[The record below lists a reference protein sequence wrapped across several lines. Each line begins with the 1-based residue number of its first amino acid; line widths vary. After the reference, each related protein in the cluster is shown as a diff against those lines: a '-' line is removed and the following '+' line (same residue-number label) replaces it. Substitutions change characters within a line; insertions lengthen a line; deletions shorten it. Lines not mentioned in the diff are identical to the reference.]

1 MADFPGAVD
10 ITTANGLFKKV
21 YGDLENL
28 IPVGKKVAEMIPFL
42 PKAKTGESYNTAVIL
57 G

>member
-1 MADFPGAVD
+1 
-10 ITTANGLFKKV
+10 LKKV

>member
-21 YGDLENL
+21 YGDLENI
-28 IPVGKKVAEMIPFL
+28 IPVGKKVAEMIGFVS
-42 PKAKTGESYNTAVIL
+42 KQKTGESFNMAIIL